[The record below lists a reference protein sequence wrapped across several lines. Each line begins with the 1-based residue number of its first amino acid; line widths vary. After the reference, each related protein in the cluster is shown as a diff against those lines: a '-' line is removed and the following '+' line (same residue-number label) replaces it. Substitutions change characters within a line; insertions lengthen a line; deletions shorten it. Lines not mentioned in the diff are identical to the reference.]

1 MNDLCR
7 ESDALAEFQRHRT
20 AMFGWA
26 RRVVG
31 QDHDAWDVVQDVFLK
46 WVDQC
51 QIVTPGAPRA
61 WLRRVTMNRAI
72 DHLRARRRLHGVDEI
87 EPRSASPSADPLQQ
101 EELRGLIAAALAC
114 LTDHQ
119 RQVLVAKVYDGLT
132 FATIADELELAV
144 PTVKTHY
151 LRALAALRER
161 LPRDLTLTG

>member
-1 MNDLCR
+1 
-7 ESDALAEFQRHRT
+7 
-20 AMFGWA
+20 MFGWA

-51 QIVTPGAPRA
+51 QIVRPAVPRA

-72 DHLRARRRLHGVDEI
+72 DHLRARRPHRLLDEAQSQ
-87 EPRSASPSADPLQQ
+87 SAALTGDTLQR
-101 EELRGLIAAALAC
+101 EELREAIAAALGQ

-119 RQVLVAKVYDGLT
+119 REVLVAKVYDGLT
-132 FATIADELELAV
+132 FAAIAVELELAV

-151 LRALAALRER
+151 LRALAAVRER
-161 LPRDLTLTG
+161 LPRDFTLTG